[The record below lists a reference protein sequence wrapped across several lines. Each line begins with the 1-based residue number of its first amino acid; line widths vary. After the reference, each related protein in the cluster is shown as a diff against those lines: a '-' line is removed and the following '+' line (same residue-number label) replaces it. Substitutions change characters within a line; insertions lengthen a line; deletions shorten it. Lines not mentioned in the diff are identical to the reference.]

1 MAGNGKIVGLIFA
14 GAGIVVEILAV
25 SWLFGSASEGRLQG
39 AAFILGLA
47 LAQVIALPLL
57 GAGGYLVIKGGQEA
71 AEFHEMDKERTILNM
86 VQTQGKVKISDV
98 ALQMNATRDQVK
110 NYIYDLVGKGLFTG
124 YINWNDGVLV
134 SKTAGEMKTTKCPNC
149 GGEREVVGKGVVK
162 CPYCG
167 SELFVS

>member
-14 GAGIVVEILAV
+14 GIGVVVEVLALA
-25 SWLFGSASEGRLQG
+25 WLFGSSGEGKLTG

-57 GAGGYLVIKGGQEA
+57 GAGVYVFIKGGQEQ
-71 AEFHEMDKERTILNM
+71 AEFQEMDKERTILNM
-86 VQTQGKVKISDV
+86 VQTQGKVKISDI
-98 ALQMNATRDQVK
+98 ALQMKATRDQVK

-124 YINWNDGVLV
+124 YINWSDGVLV

-149 GGEREVVGKGVVK
+149 GGEREVVGQGVVK

-167 SELFVS
+167 SELFIS

>member
-1 MAGNGKIVGLIFA
+1 MAGNGKIVGLLIA
-14 GAGIVVEILAV
+14 GAGVAVELLALA
-25 SWLFGSASEGRLQG
+25 WLISNGQLST

-57 GAGGYLVIKGGQEA
+57 GVGIYLFIQGGREQV
-71 AEFHEMDKERTILNM
+71 EFQEMDKERTILNM

-98 ALQMNATRDQVK
+98 ALQMKASRDQVQS
-110 NYIYDLVGKGLFTG
+110 YIYDLVGKGLFTG
-124 YINWNDGVLV
+124 YVNWNDGVLV

-167 SELFVS
+167 SELFIS

>member
-1 MAGNGKIVGLIFA
+1 MAGNGKIVGLLFA
-14 GAGIVVEILAV
+14 GAGIVVEVLALA
-25 SWLFGSASEGRLQG
+25 WLFGNASEGKLL
-39 AAFILGLA
+39 AAALILGLA
-47 LAQVIALPLL
+47 VAQVIALPLL
-57 GAGGYLVIKGGQEA
+57 GAGVYLFIKGGQEQV
-71 AEFHEMDKERTILNM
+71 EFQEMDKERTILNM

-98 ALQMNATRDQVK
+98 ALQMKASRDQVK

-149 GGEREVVGKGVVK
+149 GGEREVVGQGVVK

>member
-1 MAGNGKIVGLIFA
+1 MSA
-14 GAGIVVEILAV
+14 GAY
-25 SWLFGSASEGRLQG
+25 LF
-39 AAFILGLA
+39 
-47 LAQVIALPLL
+47 
-57 GAGGYLVIKGGQEA
+57 IKGGQEQV
-71 AEFHEMDKERTILNM
+71 EFQEMDKERTILNM

-98 ALQMNATRDQVK
+98 ALQMKASRDQVK

-149 GGEREVVGKGVVK
+149 GGEREVVGQGVVK